1 MCRVNFHQMR
11 WNLRWNLWG
20 LPSCNSQVKH
30 LQKEKVEPSIWK
42 EKKLTEFASNTCS
55 AIQGSRPHQNTT
67 SLLPCV
73 ASTSIRCV
81 GTCVGTCGVYH
92 LAIPKWNICKKK
104 RLSLPFEKTRRWQNL
119 HRTDALQF
127 KALGLIRILP
137 ACCHACVASTSIR
150 CVGTC
155 VGTCGVYH
163 LAIPKWNI
171 CKKKRLSLP
180 WEKKRSWQN
189 LHRTDALQFKALG
202 LIRIL
207 PACCH
212 VSRQLPS
219 DALELTLELV
229 WSTILQFPSE
239 TSAKRKGWAF
249 HLKRKEVDRICIE
262 HMLCNSRL

>member
-20 LPSCNSQVKH
+20 LPSYNSQVKH
-30 LQKEKVEPSIWK
+30 LQKEKVKPSIWK
-42 EKKLTEFASNTCS
+42 EKKLTEFAPNTCS

-67 SLLPCV
+67 SLLP
-73 ASTSIRCV
+73 
-81 GTCVGTCGVYH
+81 
-92 LAIPKWNICKKK
+92 
-104 RLSLPFEKTRRWQNL
+104 
-119 HRTDALQF
+119 
-127 KALGLIRILP
+127 
-137 ACCHACVASTSIR
+137 CVASTSIR

-219 DALELTLELV
+219 DTLELV
-229 WSTILQFPSE
+229 GSAGWIFMVLPFLESNTDHLIQFILLNPLGIVKDSSVGLHQIYEAVWCSLHFGAE
-239 TSAKRKGWAF
+239 ALHA
-249 HLKRKEVDRICIE
+249 
-262 HMLCNSRL
+262 M

>member
-1 MCRVNFHQMR
+1 MLGLWSDMKNADPHTSPKNLQNKSAHEKNTFQEAMTITISSTNSVGQLTAMCRVNFHQMR

-81 GTCVGTCGVYH
+81 GTYVGTCGAYH

-104 RLSLPFEKTRRWQNL
+104 RLSLPF
-119 HRTDALQF
+119 
-127 KALGLIRILP
+127 
-137 ACCHACVASTSIR
+137 
-150 CVGTC
+150 
-155 VGTCGVYH
+155 
-163 LAIPKWNI
+163 
-171 CKKKRLSLP
+171 
-180 WEKKRSWQN
+180 EKKRSWQN

-219 DALELTLELV
+219 DALELALELV
-229 WSTILQFPSE
+229 GSTILQFPSE

-262 HMLCNSRL
+262 QMLCNSRL